1 MGREKKKGKILLG
14 FGKRYMIE
22 LGWKDFISLNTSDMS
37 LNI

>member
-22 LGWKDFISLNTSDMS
+22 LGWKDFVEERFYKS
-37 LNI
+37 